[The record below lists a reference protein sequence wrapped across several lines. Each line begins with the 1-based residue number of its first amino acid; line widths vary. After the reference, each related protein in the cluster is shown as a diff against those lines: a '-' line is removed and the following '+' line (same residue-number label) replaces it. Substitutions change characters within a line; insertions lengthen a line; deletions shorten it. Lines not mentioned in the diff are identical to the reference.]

1 MPRPPRPDDGRVRRE
16 TAPPWRTAHGWVQ
29 SRSPLQDMVCRL
41 GCKPIFYS
49 LESRF
54 DNFLTGPKQ
63 PFHSR
68 FSSLAGYEKTADS
81 RGKRHADTFTVI
93 PAEAGI
99 QVFQRFL
106 DLGSHPAFAGMR
118 PG

>member
-54 DNFLTGPKQ
+54 DNFLTSPNLPRVLFVAGPRITGA
-63 PFHSR
+63 PRS
-68 FSSLAGYEKTADS
+68 AGTILGRSAVRGDTSTAYLS
-81 RGKRHADTFTVI
+81 
-93 PAEAGI
+93 
-99 QVFQRFL
+99 
-106 DLGSHPAFAGMR
+106 AFRERSG
-118 PG
+118 PGD

>member
-1 MPRPPRPDDGRVRRE
+1 MPRPPRPDHGRVRRE

-54 DNFLTGPKQ
+54 ANFLTNPKLAVDRQIEHRKIALVSLQLKAHANGPDILWLQ
-63 PFHSR
+63 RALLADQAPLFRGSR
-68 FSSLAGYEKTADS
+68 C
-81 RGKRHADTFTVI
+81 
-93 PAEAGI
+93 
-99 QVFQRFL
+99 
-106 DLGSHPAFAGMR
+106 
-118 PG
+118 